1 MSMNKETLVVSLALL
16 FPALMAPAGTN
27 APVAVTNVPVA
38 VTNVPAA
45 APATTAAVAAVVAP
59 APDPRVGKVLMALAT
74 HLQTAKRFRCDV
86 SFVITSGMEGMK
98 QEISATYALAAEK
111 PNLLALR
118 HLKGMSGNTVICNG
132 KQLITYSAMLNR
144 YEESEAPQSF
154 EQLSQ
159 GVGPMS
165 GNMLFV
171 DNLLRDDVY
180 AAIMDGVTKV
190 SYLGKETLD
199 GQECEHLK
207 FIQDQF
213 DWDLWVSTGLKPV
226 VVQVLSDMTKGLA
239 SLSGEGIPDKGMTMT
254 VLNRFSSWQVDG
266 ALPAGTFEFKPPPGA
281 RKADTLFEGEEV
293 EFPDMTPA
301 AVTGA
306 PPAAV
311 TTNAVSAPPSLPAPG
326 DRK

>member
-1 MSMNKETLVVSLALL
+1 MMMKTEKMAVTLALVL
-16 FPALMAPAGTN
+16 PGLLAFAGTN

-38 VTNVPAA
+38 
-45 APATTAAVAAVVAP
+45 APVATAAVAAVSAP

-74 HLQTAKRFRCDV
+74 HLQSSRRFRCDV
-86 SFVITSGMEGMK
+86 SFLITSGMEGMK

-118 HLKGMSGNTVICNG
+118 HLRGMAGNSVICNG
-132 KQLITYSAMLNR
+132 KQLFTYSPVLNR
-144 YEESEAPQSF
+144 YEENEAPRSF

-180 AAIMDGVTKV
+180 ASIMEGVTKV
-190 SYLGKETLD
+190 SYLGKETLE

-226 VVQVLSDMTKGLA
+226 VIQVFSDMTKGLS
-239 SLSGEGIPDKGMTMT
+239 SLSGEGIPDKGMKMT
-254 VLNRFSSWQVDG
+254 VLNRFSNWQIEGV
-266 ALPAGTFEFKPPPGA
+266 LPAGTFEFKPPPGA
-281 RKADTLFEGEEV
+281 RKADVLFEGEEG
-293 EFPDMTPA
+293 EAFELPPA
-301 AVTGA
+301 AVTAA
-306 PPAAV
+306 PPVAV
-311 TTNAVSAPPSLPAPG
+311 TTNAVSTPSNPPAPE
-326 DRK
+326 DLK

>member
-1 MSMNKETLVVSLALL
+1 MIMNTEKMAVTLALVL
-16 FPALMAPAGTN
+16 PGLMAISGTNNPAG
-27 APVAVTNVPVA
+27 VTNVPVS
-38 VTNVPAA
+38 VPVV
-45 APATTAAVAAVVAP
+45 TAAVASVSAP

-74 HLQTAKRFRCDV
+74 HLQSSRRFRCDV
-86 SFVITSGMEGMK
+86 SFLITSGMEGMK
-98 QEISATYALAAEK
+98 QEISATYALAVEK

-118 HLKGMSGNTVICNG
+118 HLRGMAGNSVICNG
-132 KQLITYSAMLNR
+132 KQLVTYSPVLNR

-180 AAIMDGVTKV
+180 ASIMDGVTKV
-190 SYLGKETLD
+190 TYMGKETLD
-199 GQECEHLK
+199 GQECERLK

-226 VVQVLSDMTKGLA
+226 VVQVLSDMTKGLS
-239 SLSGEGIPDKGMTMT
+239 SLSGEGIPDKGMKMT
-254 VLNRFSSWQVDG
+254 VLNRFSSWQIEGV
-266 ALPAGTFEFKPPPGA
+266 LPTGTFDFKPPPGA
-281 RKADTLFEGEEV
+281 KKADVLFEGEEGDALDLPPV
-293 EFPDMTPA
+293 
-301 AVTGA
+301 AVTTA
-306 PPAAV
+306 PPVVV
-311 TTNAVSAPPSLPAPG
+311 TTNAVSTPPNPSTPG